1 MRRKLEENLTSK
13 KLSQIVNTDESA
25 EWKLNN
31 QVGIDL
37 SSQDSDHTEIL
48 DEDVA
53 EYKLASHSTVYEKN
67 KVLSSKGQ
75 VSYR

>member
-1 MRRKLEENLTSK
+1 M
-13 KLSQIVNTDESA
+13 
-25 EWKLNN
+25 KLNN